1 MTFNALS
8 TGERVKI
15 MKLAEKLK
23 SSREKEN
30 LTQLKVAEFLGVNVR
45 TIARYE
51 AGQLLP
57 PLDKIKQLAE
67 LYNVPVAYLVSE
79 SSEMDSVKQ
88 WISTLSPS
96 ELTELQTYIEQQL
109 SSAQA

>member
-1 MTFNALS
+1 
-8 TGERVKI
+8 
-15 MKLAEKLK
+15 MKLNEKLK
-23 SSREKEN
+23 KVRLDAGLSQME
-30 LTQLKVAEFLGVNVR
+30 VAEHLNIKQMTVSK
-45 TIARYE
+45 YE
-51 AGQLLP
+51 TGKLLP

-67 LYNVPVAYLVSE
+67 LYNVPTAYLVSE

-96 ELTELQTYIEQQL
+96 ELTELQQYINEQL